1 VFNPSV
7 NESGFDHELMQQGV
21 GNAKSDYAKL
31 KYDINLEGPEGSEN
45 SAVVA
50 GDLTIDIDAVVD
62 QPLVTVELSL
72 VPGTGVG
79 PTVPITQVNGGSGVR
94 GGFDVQDGK
103 IVAIGEGVRLWLTE
117 GDAIPEVADGAV
129 VQYYTG
135 ANAGGSGSY
144 SDVFLLHSQSA
155 YFYRQSDWAPDR
167 KEAKDLDS
175 VHGNEQGENN
185 GLKDYIF
192 LQAAPSMSYSHQFS
206 TNNNACVNVN
216 TFNGV
221 EVYYSGPN
229 GSGSLLN
236 QVSNQLEGVIYGD
249 GATLPLLADPE
260 DTKIIT
266 IPGGA
271 PAEYELDVE
280 AIVQDLDGSEWLGNE

>member
-1 VFNPSV
+1 
-7 NESGFDHELMQQGV
+7 
-21 GNAKSDYAKL
+21 SDL
-31 KYDINLEGPEGSEN
+31 
-45 SAVVA
+45 
-50 GDLTIDIDAVVD
+50 
-62 QPLVTVELSL
+62 
-72 VPGTGVG
+72 
-79 PTVPITQVNGGSGVR
+79 PITQVNGGSGVR

-129 VQYYTG
+129 VQYYTQG
-135 ANAGGSGSY
+135 NAGGSGSY
-144 SDVFLLHSQSA
+144 SDVFVLHSQSA

-192 LQAAPSMSYSHQFS
+192 VQAEPGMSYSHQFS
-206 TNNNACVNVN
+206 TNNNAGVNVN

-221 EVYYSGPN
+221 KVYYSGPN

-249 GATLPLLADPE
+249 GTTPPLLADPE

-280 AIVQDLDGSEWLGNE
+280 AIVQDLDGSEWLGNAVISGIPAGAQVSLSGASSGDLELEQTGGTVVLRWKDSVPQSDKQVLDVTLKITGVPSESEFGTISVTVDAHELTR